1 MRADSLRARHGNPEA
16 LGFLASLAFAVLA
29 SVRDVYLGGLFQ
41 TRSPLD
47 FALIAFGLCAVLL
60 FPVALVKSPE
70 SLRLLARH
78 PGEAVAVNAT
88 TALAWIAFFYALRIV
103 EPSLVQ
109 LLFSGVGPL
118 SVLWI
123 ERFLPGGAAALPSA
137 GPSRRERGILLGLL
151 GTVVLAAGVALTGLS
166 ALGPQ
171 PVGAAALGV
180 GLAVTS
186 GISISVSTMLSRRLN
201 DRGVPPIALASVRFL
216 GAFAVAAALRGT
228 NAPWGP
234 EGAGGLGGLVLAAL
248 VLIVLPIYVNQVGIA
263 LASPLTVRVVVA
275 IGPVLILALQ
285 LLEGRL
291 SPSPYSLGVSLAY
304 GAFAVAATLA
314 RRRAILEPAA
324 P

>member
-1 MRADSLRARHGNPEA
+1 MLVRARRRSPEA

-47 FALIAFGLCAVLL
+47 FTLIAFGLCAAVL
-60 FPVALVKSPE
+60 FPVALVRSPE
-70 SLRLLARH
+70 SLRVLARH
-78 PGEAVAVNAT
+78 PGEVLAVNAT

-123 ERFLPGGAAALPSA
+123 ERFLPGGRVAAASQPSA
-137 GPSRRERGILLGLL
+137 RERGILLGLL
-151 GTVVLAAGVALTGLS
+151 ATVALAAGVTLAGLS

-171 PVGAAALGV
+171 PLGLAALGV
-180 GLAVTS
+180 GLAVVS
-186 GISISVSTMLSRRLN
+186 GVSISVSTMLSRRLN
-201 DRGVPPIALASVRFL
+201 DRGVQPIALASVRFV
-216 GAFAVAAALRGT
+216 GAFAVAAALRG
-228 NAPWGP
+228 GGDLCER
-234 EGAGGLGGLVLAAL
+234 EGASALGGLVLAAL
-248 VLIVLPIYVNQVGIA
+248 LLIVLPIYVNQVGIA

-285 LLEGRL
+285 LVEGRL
-291 SPSPYSLGVSLAY
+291 SPSPYSLAVSVTY

-314 RRRAILEPAA
+314 RRRAIAEPAA
-324 P
+324 R